1 MSDRRLLLNGAA
13 SPTTGNFVGNSLR
26 LSIALLPLALFG
38 RDQSAPIPPTET
50 IVRRLTDA
58 RDENRTRLRPYEVL
72 RSYQFSKAEV
82 INKSEVLA
90 AIEFIPP
97 DVETFRIHKTEGSGF
112 GEKIVRRILQ
122 SENYLLA
129 NPKDSDISPQNYRF
143 RFVREENLKGSPCYV
158 LEINPLCKDTNLLK
172 GLIWVDVNTYLLH
185 RIEGEPAKDPSWWVH
200 DIHVVLDF
208 ENIHGMLLQNALSST
223 ANVRLLGR
231 HTLTAR
237 DVEYKVGEIEADVR
251 SKSRQHE

>member
-1 MSDRRLLLNGAA
+1 MG
-13 SPTTGNFVGNSLR
+13 TSLR

-38 RDQSAPIPPTET
+38 RDQSAAIPQTET
-50 IVRRLTDA
+50 IVRRLTEA
-58 RDENRTRLRPYEVL
+58 RDDNRNRLRPYEVL
-72 RSYQFSKAEV
+72 RSYKFSKAEAA
-82 INKSEVLA
+82 NKSEVVA
-90 AIEFIPP
+90 VFEFIPP
-97 DVETFRIHKTEGSGF
+97 NLENFRIHKTEGTGF

-122 SENYLLA
+122 SENHLLA

-158 LEINPLCKDTNLLK
+158 LEINPLRKDTNLLK
-172 GLIWVDVNTYLLH
+172 GLVWVDVNTYLLH

-208 ENIHGMLLQNALSST
+208 EKIHGMWLQNALSST

-231 HTLTAR
+231 HALTAR
-237 DVEYKVGEIEADVR
+237 DVEYKVGELEADLT
-251 SKSRQHE
+251 SKSRPHE